1 MKGSELCLLTSFD
14 KALLNIVQTDL
25 PLTKRPFADLAA
37 RLDAE
42 EATVLERLRYL
53 KDNGYIRRMG
63 PFFDS
68 NKLGYLG
75 TLVAAKVAPEKL
87 AEVAR
92 FINEY
97 PGVTHNYER
106 EGEFNLWFALLTPD
120 LCLQE
125 QIIAVI
131 QEQPGVQR
139 IINLPAT
146 KKYKVSVQFRLE

>member
-1 MKGSELCLLTSFD
+1 MLTSFD

-75 TLVAAKVAPEKL
+75 TLVAVKVVPDKL

-92 FINEY
+92 FINDY

-131 QEQPGVQR
+131 QEQPGVER

>member
-1 MKGSELCLLTSFD
+1 MLTSFD

-37 RLDAE
+37 RLGAE

-68 NKLGYLG
+68 NKLGYIG
-75 TLVAAKVAPEKL
+75 TLVAVKVAPERL

-92 FINEY
+92 FINGY

-120 LCLQE
+120 LFLQE

-131 QEQPGVQR
+131 QEQLGVQR

>member
-1 MKGSELCLLTSFD
+1 MLTSFD

-87 AEVAR
+87 ADVAR

>member
-1 MKGSELCLLTSFD
+1 MLTSFD